1 MKIRWKDDLCP
12 SCKTFIVFT
21 DGRTVCNT
29 CKLTID
35 NTNLKEQ
42 LELPLDFEP
51 SENYE
56 WRKEDD

>member
-35 NTNLKEQ
+35 NSDLEEQ
-42 LELPLDFEP
+42 LELPLNF
-51 SENYE
+51 
-56 WRKEDD
+56 EDDKDDR